1 MVGGWDG
8 LVNFAELKEY
18 QNQEAFSLENS
29 RKKKRIQRI
38 TGSGEFN
45 QL

>member
-1 MVGGWDG
+1 MVDGWDG

-29 RKKKRIQRI
+29 RKKKKDPKNYRVW
-38 TGSGEFN
+38 
-45 QL
+45 